1 MTGKVVAVC
10 VSGSKGTPKTDVG
23 EGYLVAGEGIEG
35 DAHSGFMHRQ
45 ISMLAMEDI
54 ETIKAA
60 LPDLAPGSFAE
71 NITVEGFDLESLKI
85 GNRIRVGEALLELS
99 QIGKE
104 CHTKCA
110 VYHKTGDCIMPKKG
124 LFFIVVEGG
133 KVAVGDRIE
142 KTNK

>member
-1 MTGKVVAVC
+1 
-10 VSGSKGTPKTDVG
+10 
-23 EGYLVAGEGIEG
+23 
-35 DAHSGFMHRQ
+35 
-45 ISMLAMEDI
+45 
-54 ETIKAA
+54 
-60 LPDLAPGSFAE
+60 
-71 NITVEGFDLESLKI
+71 VEGFDLESLKI

-104 CHTKCA
+104 CHTRCA

-142 KTNK
+142 KTSN